1 MAERAYIVEAVRTA
15 GGKRDGRLSLW
26 HPADLGAKVLDEL
39 VTRLDM
45 DPALVDDVVF
55 GCVDQV
61 GAQSGNVARNAILSS
76 SFPESVPGTSV
87 DRQCGSS
94 QQAIH
99 FAIQAVMSGTQDIVI
114 GGGVEVM
121 SMVPIGAAVKD
132 GYDAGH
138 GLPFDS
144 EGMKERYPG
153 VFFSQFTGAEL
164 VADKWN
170 LSREDLD
177 KFALESHQKAAHATE
192 SKYFDRE
199 ILPVEGR
206 NAEGMNDL
214 VMADEGIRFDAS
226 LDKLAGLNPVTEGGV
241 ITAGN
246 ASQIT
251 DGAAAVMV
259 CNVAGLNK
267 IQANPHQPRK
277 DFNDSKMEELV
288 LSIKEKG
295 ILQPIAVRE
304 LKNGNYEIIA
314 GERRYR
320 ASKAIGLKSIPAYIL
335 SVEDES
341 EIMEFALIENIQ
353 RDDLN
358 PIEESEAYASLKSKY
373 NLSQKEISKKVGKSR
388 SLIAN
393 SLRLLKLPSSIKE
406 DIKNNKLSMG
416 HAVSLLGLKSKT
428 QMLAIAN
435 RIIKNKLSVRNT
447 EEIISKINSNAPKS
461 N

>member
-1 MAERAYIVEAVRTA
+1 MAEKAYIVEAVRTA

-251 DGAAAVMV
+251 DGAAAAMV
-259 CNVAGLNK
+259 CNDAGLKK
-267 IQANPHQPRK
+267 IQANP
-277 DFNDSKMEELV
+277 
-288 LSIKEKG
+288 
-295 ILQPIAVRE
+295 
-304 LKNGNYEIIA
+304 
-314 GERRYR
+314 R
-320 ASKAIGLKSIPAYIL
+320 A
-335 SVEDES
+335 
-341 EIMEFALIENIQ
+341 
-353 RDDLN
+353 
-358 PIEESEAYASLKSKY
+358 
-373 NLSQKEISKKVGKSR
+373 
-388 SLIAN
+388 
-393 SLRLLKLPSSIKE
+393 
-406 DIKNNKLSMG
+406 
-416 HAVSLLGLKSKT
+416 
-428 QMLAIAN
+428 
-435 RIIKNKLSVRNT
+435 
-447 EEIISKINSNAPKS
+447 EIISISVVGDDPVFMLTGPIPASIQALKTANLTIDDMDLYEVNEAFAPVPLAWAEDLKADRSKLNVNGGAMALGHPLGATGAKLMTTLLHEMERRESTYGLQAICEGGGTANATIIKRI
-461 N
+461 

>member
-1 MAERAYIVEAVRTA
+1 MAEKAYIVEAVRTA

-26 HPADLGAKVLDEL
+26 HPADLGARVLDEL

-259 CNVAGLNK
+259 CNDAGLKK
-267 IQANPHQPRK
+267 IQANPRAEIVSISVVGDDPVFMLTGPIPASIQALKTANLTIDDMDLYEVNEAFAPVPLAWAEDLKADR
-277 DFNDSKMEELV
+277 SKLNV
-288 LSIKEKG
+288 
-295 ILQPIAVRE
+295 
-304 LKNGNYEIIA
+304 NGGAMALGHPLGATGAKLMTTLLHEM
-314 GERRYR
+314 ERREATYGLQ
-320 ASKAIGLKSIPAYIL
+320 AICEG
-335 SVEDES
+335 
-341 EIMEFALIENIQ
+341 
-353 RDDLN
+353 
-358 PIEESEAYASLKSKY
+358 
-373 NLSQKEISKKVGKSR
+373 GGT
-388 SLIAN
+388 AN
-393 SLRLLKLPSSIKE
+393 
-406 DIKNNKLSMG
+406 
-416 HAVSLLGLKSKT
+416 AT
-428 QMLAIAN
+428 
-435 RIIKNKLSVRNT
+435 IIKR
-447 EEIISKINSNAPKS
+447 I
-461 N
+461 